1 MASDALSLDRVPAMT
16 DVEFKDA
23 RRAAYAVDGPNC
35 GDMLAIF
42 AEAAA
47 EHALGMLALA
57 TFETV
62 VASPL
67 PGTAIVQPSTGATM
81 TENDSTPAE
90 MPAAMN
96 DTTPAEHTPA
106 EHYQEHHQEQPAHE
120 ETPADYE
127 EPADLGEILEDRPK
141 KLSGAQRA
149 KLQRQY
155 LENEVSAREQRM
167 RN

>member
-1 MASDALSLDRVPAMT
+1 
-16 DVEFKDA
+16 
-23 RRAAYAVDGPNC
+23 
-35 GDMLAIF
+35 
-42 AEAAA
+42 
-47 EHALGMLALA
+47 
-57 TFETV
+57 
-62 VASPL
+62 
-67 PGTAIVQPSTGATM
+67 M

-90 MPAAMN
+90 MPAAEH
-96 DTTPAEHTPA
+96 TTPAEHTPA

-127 EPADLGEILEDRPK
+127 EPSDLGEILEDRPK

-167 RN
+167 PHPRARRE